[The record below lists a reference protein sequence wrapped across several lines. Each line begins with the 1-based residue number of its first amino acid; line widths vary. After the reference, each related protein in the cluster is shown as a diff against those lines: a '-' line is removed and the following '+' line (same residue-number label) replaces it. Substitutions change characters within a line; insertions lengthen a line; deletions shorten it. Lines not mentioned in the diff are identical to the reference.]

1 MWVCART
8 RVVDMWTCF
17 GTHFDVREIKLIVH
31 YGQFGAKRRHSF
43 DGMFVQSVYIG
54 VREGI

>member
-1 MWVCART
+1 MPELVL
-8 RVVDMWTCF
+8 WTCGHGF
-17 GTHFDVREIKLIVH
+17 GTHFDVREIKLIVQLH
-31 YGQFGAKRRHSF
+31 SGQFGAKRRHSF

>member
-1 MWVCART
+1 MPELVL
-8 RVVDMWTCF
+8 WTCGHGF